1 MLEAEGDTTKKIREL
16 SHCTYR
22 FQGPVLHLGVMNE
35 ALTPKQLAA
44 IKMQARKTR
53 IRNIRQRVA
62 ISVATVS
69 ALFSGIILVG
79 ALNQQSQGS
88 NQAGTT
94 SIASTRTFNSSQQTA
109 DTVQVPVTTA
119 PATTTTVAPAPTP
132 PPVTTSQS

>member
-1 MLEAEGDTTKKIREL
+1 MLEADGAATKKIREL
-16 SHCTYR
+16 SHCAYR
-22 FQGPVLHLGVMNE
+22 FRGPVLHLGVMNE

-44 IKMQARKTR
+44 IKMNARKTR

-79 ALNQQSQGS
+79 AVNQQSQTS
-88 NQAGTT
+88 TT
-94 SIASTRTFNSSQQTA
+94 SIASTRTFDSSQQTA
-109 DTVQVPVTTA
+109 ATSQAPVTAA
-119 PATTTTVAPAPTP
+119 PTTTTPTA

>member
-1 MLEAEGDTTKKIREL
+1 MLEADGAATKKIREL

-22 FQGPVLHLGVMNE
+22 FRGPVLHLGVMNE

-44 IKMQARKTR
+44 IKMNARKTR

-79 ALNQQSQGS
+79 ALNQQSQ
-88 NQAGTT
+88 NTTT
-94 SIASTRTFNSSQQTA
+94 SIASTRTFDASQQTA
-109 DTVQVPVTTA
+109 ATSQATTSTTPTTTA
-119 PATTTTVAPAPTP
+119 

>member
-1 MLEAEGDTTKKIREL
+1 
-16 SHCTYR
+16 
-22 FQGPVLHLGVMNE
+22 MNE

-44 IKMQARKTR
+44 IKMKARKYR
-53 IRNIRQRVA
+53 IRNIRRRVA

-79 ALNQQSQGS
+79 ALNQQSQAG
-88 NQAGTT
+88 NQAGAT

-109 DTVQVPVTTA
+109 DTTQAPV
-119 PATTTTVAPAPTP
+119 TTTTVPTTTAPVTSTPTP

>member
-1 MLEAEGDTTKKIREL
+1 
-16 SHCTYR
+16 
-22 FQGPVLHLGVMNE
+22 MNE

-44 IKMQARKTR
+44 IKMNARKAR

-79 ALNQQSQGS
+79 ALNQQSQTS
-88 NQAGTT
+88 TT
-94 SIASTRTFNSSQQTA
+94 SIASTRTFDSSQQTA
-109 DTVQVPVTTA
+109 ATSQAPVTAA
-119 PATTTTVAPAPTP
+119 PTTTTPTA

>member
-1 MLEAEGDTTKKIREL
+1 
-16 SHCTYR
+16 
-22 FQGPVLHLGVMNE
+22 MNE

-44 IKMQARKTR
+44 VKMNARKAR

-79 ALNQQSQGS
+79 ALNQQSQ
-88 NQAGTT
+88 NTTT
-94 SIASTRTFNSSQQTA
+94 SIASTRTFDASQQTA
-109 DTVQVPVTTA
+109 ATSQATTSTTPTTTA
-119 PATTTTVAPAPTP
+119 

>member
-1 MLEAEGDTTKKIREL
+1 
-16 SHCTYR
+16 
-22 FQGPVLHLGVMNE
+22 MNE

-44 IKMQARKTR
+44 VKMNARKAR

-79 ALNQQSQGS
+79 ALNQQSQ
-88 NQAGTT
+88 NTTT
-94 SIASTRTFNSSQQTA
+94 SIASTRTFDASQQTA
-109 DTVQVPVTTA
+109 ATSRAATSTSPTTTA
-119 PATTTTVAPAPTP
+119 

>member
-1 MLEAEGDTTKKIREL
+1 MLEADGVPTKKIREL

-22 FQGPVLHLGVMNE
+22 FRGPVLHLGVMNE

-44 IKMQARKTR
+44 IKMNARKTR

-79 ALNQQSQGS
+79 ALNQQSQTS
-88 NQAGTT
+88 TT
-94 SIASTRTFNSSQQTA
+94 SIASTRTFDSSQQTA
-109 DTVQVPVTTA
+109 ATSQAPVTAA
-119 PATTTTVAPAPTP
+119 PTTTTPTA

>member
-1 MLEAEGDTTKKIREL
+1 
-16 SHCTYR
+16 
-22 FQGPVLHLGVMNE
+22 MNE

-44 IKMQARKTR
+44 IKMNARKTR

-79 ALNQQSQGS
+79 ALNQQSQTS
-88 NQAGTT
+88 TT
-94 SIASTRTFNSSQQTA
+94 SIASTRTFDSSQQTA
-109 DTVQVPVTTA
+109 ATSQAPVTAA
-119 PATTTTVAPAPTP
+119 PTTTTPTA

>member
-1 MLEAEGDTTKKIREL
+1 MLEADGAATKKIREL

-22 FQGPVLHLGVMNE
+22 FRGPVLHLGVMNE

-44 IKMQARKTR
+44 IKMNARKTR

-79 ALNQQSQGS
+79 ALNQQSQTS
-88 NQAGTT
+88 TT
-94 SIASTRTFNSSQQTA
+94 SIASTRTFDSSQQTA
-109 DTVQVPVTTA
+109 ATSQAPVTAA
-119 PATTTTVAPAPTP
+119 PTTTTPTA

>member
-1 MLEAEGDTTKKIREL
+1 
-16 SHCTYR
+16 
-22 FQGPVLHLGVMNE
+22 MNE

-44 IKMQARKTR
+44 IKMNARKTR

-79 ALNQQSQGS
+79 AVNQQSQ
-88 NQAGTT
+88 NTTT
-94 SIASTRTFNSSQQTA
+94 SIASTRTFDASQQTA
-109 DTVQVPVTTA
+109 ATSQATTSTTPTTTA
-119 PATTTTVAPAPTP
+119 

>member
-1 MLEAEGDTTKKIREL
+1 
-16 SHCTYR
+16 
-22 FQGPVLHLGVMNE
+22 MNE

-44 IKMQARKTR
+44 IKMNARKNR
-53 IRNIRQRVA
+53 IRNIRRRVA

-79 ALNQQSQGS
+79 ALNQQSQAA

-109 DTVQVPVTTA
+109 DTTQAPV
-119 PATTTTVAPAPTP
+119 TTTTVPTTTVPVTSTPTP

>member
-1 MLEAEGDTTKKIREL
+1 M
-16 SHCTYR
+16 
-22 FQGPVLHLGVMNE
+22 LHLGVMNE

-44 IKMQARKTR
+44 IKMQARKNR

-69 ALFSGIILVG
+69 ALFSGIIFVG
-79 ALNQQSQGS
+79 ALNQQSQPT

-94 SIASTRTFNSSQQTA
+94 SIASTRTFGTSPN
-109 DTVQVPVTTA
+109 TVSTQVPVTSA
-119 PATTTTVAPAPTP
+119 PAPTTTNTVAPTPTP